1 MAYEYPISSAGA
13 LQPYKDPYDLA
24 RALDSTALGQLV
36 SCLGPSSH
44 PGHPAESP
52 VAMVRAYYFSRYP
65 GSERSSNV
73 SRFRRRFDDESD
85 PLRLLCGFSGTVP
98 VRSTFSRAFRR
109 LDAQG
114 DSVDDVSR
122 RLSQLLRDRPWVVRP
137 QPEHQPKGSAPRG
150 TSNDYRKLRERTGL
164 SFESFGELFPDDA
177 AAEAWFIGRRWPDGV
192 RCPACESGRIA
203 ARRTRKPQPF
213 RCRDCRID
221 FSVKT
226 GTVMHSSNLPL
237 RKWLIALFHVL
248 GSRKGTSALQ
258 LAVLLKVKHGT
269 ALHLLHRVRKALEHG
284 QPVFSNAV
292 QADEV
297 YLGGLERNKHFDRKL
312 RSGRGATGKTPV
324 LGVRGEDTGRV
335 WAEVIGTPDGPTLR
349 EFLERLTLP
358 GTTVV
363 TDQHAGYNE
372 LKGRT
377 HIAVNHSKGQY
388 VDDEGYTTN
397 AVESFW
403 AEIRRVL
410 KGIFHQVSLKHL
422 PRYLAEFMWRH
433 NHRTFSVLEQMG
445 AVVRNMDG
453 RQLRLQDMR
462 RGGRSGP
469 ASVVELDK
477 PMPLQPELFSL
488 AA

>member
-1 MAYEYPISSAGA
+1 M
-13 LQPYKDPYDLA
+13 
-24 RALDSTALGQLV
+24 
-36 SCLGPSSH
+36 
-44 PGHPAESP
+44 
-52 VAMVRAYYFSRYP
+52 AMVRAYFFSRYP

-73 SRFRRRFDDESD
+73 ARFRRRFDDESD

-98 VRSTFSRAFRR
+98 VRSTFSRVFRR
-109 LDAQG
+109 LDGQVQL
-114 DSVDDVSR
+114 VDDVSR
-122 RLSQLLRDRPWVVRP
+122 SISRLLRDRPWVVTRRP
-137 QPEHQPKGSAPRG
+137 GHQPRGSAPRG
-150 TSNDYRKLRERTGL
+150 ASNDYRRLRKRVGL
-164 SFESFGELFPDDA
+164 GFEDFVELMPDDA
-177 AAEAWFIGRRWPDGV
+177 AAEAWFVKQRWPDGV
-192 RCPACESGRIA
+192 RCLDCESERVSV
-203 ARRTRKPQPF
+203 RRTRKPQPF
-213 RCRDCRID
+213 RCRDCRRD
-221 FSVKT
+221 FSVTT
-226 GTVMHSSNLPL
+226 GTVMHSSNLGL
-237 RKWLIALFHVL
+237 RKWAIALFHVL
-248 GSRKGTSALQ
+248 GNRKGTSALQ
-258 LAVLLKVKHGT
+258 LAVLLKVRHGT
-269 ALHLLHRVRKALEHG
+269 ALHLLHRIRKGLEEG

-292 QADEV
+292 QADETYV
-297 YLGGLERNKHFDRKL
+297 GGLEKNKHSNSKL

-324 LGVRGEDTGRV
+324 VGVRGEDTGRV

-397 AVESFW
+397 SVESHW
-403 AEIRRVL
+403 AVVKRVL
-410 KGIFHQVSLKHL
+410 KGIFHQVSVKHL

-433 NHRTFSVLEQMG
+433 NHRAVEVLEQMG
-445 AVVRNMDG
+445 AVVRNMAG

-462 RGGRSGP
+462 RGGRSGS
-469 ASVVELDK
+469 ATVVDLDR

>member
-1 MAYEYPISSAGA
+1 M
-13 LQPYKDPYDLA
+13 
-24 RALDSTALGQLV
+24 
-36 SCLGPSSH
+36 
-44 PGHPAESP
+44 
-52 VAMVRAYYFSRYP
+52 AMVRAYFFSRYP

-73 SRFRRRFDDESD
+73 ARFRRRFDDESD

-98 VRSTFSRAFRR
+98 VRSTFSRVFRR
-109 LDAQG
+109 LDGQVQL
-114 DSVDDVSR
+114 VDDVSR
-122 RLSQLLRDRPWVVRP
+122 SISRLLRDRPWVVRP

-164 SFESFGELFPDDA
+164 NFESFVELIPDDA
-177 AAEAWFIGRRWPDGV
+177 AAEAWFIEQRWPDGV

-269 ALHLLHRVRKALEHG
+269 ALHLLHRVRKALEEG
-284 QPVFSNAV
+284 QPVFSDIA
-292 QADEV
+292 QCDETYV
-297 YLGGLERNKHFDRKL
+297 GGLERNKHFDRKL
-312 RSGRGATGKTPV
+312 RSGRGTVGKTPV
-324 LGVRGEDTGRV
+324 VGVREQHAGLV
-335 WAEVIGTPDGPTLR
+335 WAEVIPVVDGPTLR
-349 EFLERLTLP
+349 KFLERLTLP

-372 LKGRT
+372 LTGRT
-377 HIAVNHSKGQY
+377 HVSVNHSRGQY

-397 AVESFW
+397 GVESFW
-403 AEIRRVL
+403 SQVKRVL
-410 KGIFHQVSLKHL
+410 KGIYHQVSMKHL
-422 PRYLAEFMWRH
+422 PRYLAELMWRH
-433 NHRTFSVLEQMG
+433 NHRTVRVLEQMG
-445 AVVRNMDG
+445 AAVRNMNG

-469 ASVVELDK
+469 ATVVELDK